1 MNVCYNAQRILT
13 QPATASLSL
22 RFYRFT
28 GEQAIELMK
37 QFPDATDPFWVF
49 AAEQIERGEE
59 AAFSIEISTMEAL
72 ELALHYHRQ
81 LSTTHR
87 YGTATIFIVGIQ
99 QKAVTYFDNGVMQ
112 QVRSV
117 RGGSGKVCQAWC

>member
-1 MNVCYNAQRILT
+1 MGF
-13 QPATASLSL
+13 LSL
-22 RFYRFT
+22 CFYRFT

-87 YGTATIFIVGIQ
+87 YGTMFTVVIQ
-99 QKAVTYFDNGVMQ
+99 AESSKQLILLMLL
-112 QVRSV
+112 
-117 RGGSGKVCQAWC
+117 